1 MSIAIVGAGLGGPV
15 LARTLHRH
23 GVPAAVYEAEVSPE
37 TRGQGG
43 LLDIE
48 AYTGQLALRGAPV
61 STTPFVQSSA
71 LPRMRN
77 AL

>member
-48 AYTGQLALRGAPV
+48 AHAGQLALRGAGLYN
-61 STTPFVQSSA
+61 SFVQSSA